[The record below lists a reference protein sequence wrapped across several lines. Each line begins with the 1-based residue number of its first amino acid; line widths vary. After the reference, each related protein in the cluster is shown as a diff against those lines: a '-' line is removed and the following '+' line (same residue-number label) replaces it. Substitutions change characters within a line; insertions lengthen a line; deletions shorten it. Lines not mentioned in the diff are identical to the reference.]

1 MHTKVGMR
9 FLQMESTR
17 ADLGDLNRSVNWR
30 PQTIDSTLNIMKP
43 LIQSLVVIS
52 ILGTA
57 LAEGAEPFVR
67 PDAPAFLTP
76 DPSTD
81 PAIARDINR
90 VLDPLF
96 LEFAQERDAVG
107 ASVAVSR
114 GGKLIYARSFGYRD
128 LADQTPAEPTTLFSV
143 ASVSKTITA
152 VAVTRLIQERK
163 LSLDDRYVDVLDL
176 NPKSIVDDRIR
187 DVTVRHLLNH
197 TGGWDRTVSN
207 DPVGNESRARVAEH
221 LGIERSKLLPNH
233 LVEHM
238 LTKPL
243 EFAPGTRY
251 AYSNCGYC
259 ILGRIIEK
267 VTGQDYATFVS
278 SEILAPMGITSM
290 RSHADKPIENAAT
303 PYKRLTQDG
312 EVDRFAVCDLSV
324 WPNKIFDAHG
334 GWVASAVDLSRFL
347 STFDPN
353 SRSRVLSPNAMK
365 AMFSPPKGL
374 SLVNEDGTRKPNYY
388 GFGWDV
394 WPTENGISAGHGGG
408 WCGMTA
414 YIARER
420 SGFNWVVLTNS
431 DSKKPSRS
439 STSFIGRA
447 DKALRSVK
455 INPRFDLF
463 RIRYNSRAR

>member
-176 NPKSIVDDRIR
+176 
-187 DVTVRHLLNH
+187 
-197 TGGWDRTVSN
+197 
-207 DPVGNESRARVAEH
+207 
-221 LGIERSKLLPNH
+221 
-233 LVEHM
+233 
-238 LTKPL
+238 
-243 EFAPGTRY
+243 
-251 AYSNCGYC
+251 
-259 ILGRIIEK
+259 
-267 VTGQDYATFVS
+267 
-278 SEILAPMGITSM
+278 
-290 RSHADKPIENAAT
+290 
-303 PYKRLTQDG
+303 
-312 EVDRFAVCDLSV
+312 
-324 WPNKIFDAHG
+324 
-334 GWVASAVDLSRFL
+334 
-347 STFDPN
+347 
-353 SRSRVLSPNAMK
+353 
-365 AMFSPPKGL
+365 
-374 SLVNEDGTRKPNYY
+374 SL
-388 GFGWDV
+388 
-394 WPTENGISAGHGGG
+394 IH
-408 WCGMTA
+408 
-414 YIARER
+414 I
-420 SGFNWVVLTNS
+420 
-431 DSKKPSRS
+431 
-439 STSFIGRA
+439 
-447 DKALRSVK
+447 
-455 INPRFDLF
+455 
-463 RIRYNSRAR
+463 